1 MGQPSSG
8 ISVLLNV
15 EPLVKQK
22 ELVDLIAF
30 GDCEI
35 VNLEPLGGGGC
46 WNNYLVGAVVQGRP
60 VRVPDPSIKSQKSYF
75 ELRTLRRGLQRLS
88 FNPSRL
94 SRNTA
99 LFLKKKLRSKRP
111 WEKSQLQASHGSSAS
126 EVASTTGSRIILH
139 CDLDAFYPSCEIK
152 RNPALADKPLIVGA
166 DPKGGHGRGV
176 VMSCSYEARKFG
188 VRSGMPISQAYKL
201 CPQGIYVP
209 PDFELYGETSDLA
222 MEVLRRFADKF
233 EQTSIDEA
241 FLDIGDR
248 CKNYD
253 DATRLAQ
260 NLKTDLKQSEGLTVS
275 VGVAPNKSIAK
286 IASDMKKPDG
296 LTVVRPDEVRAFLDP
311 LPVSKISGVG
321 KKTTEYLLNEGIQTI
336 GQLSK
341 VPAKKLTD
349 WFGKG
354 GVWLWGIA
362 NGIEETPVEE
372 RGLRKSI
379 SVEQTFER
387 DIQNKQV
394 VLEALESLV
403 KEVHAR
409 LLAEKLF
416 FRTVSIKVR
425 FEGFQTFTRDK
436 THTGYVDDVDVVRE
450 YVHLLFREFEK
461 DRRRIRLV
469 GAKLSDLKPAE
480 GKQTRLG

>member
-1 MGQPSSG
+1 M
-8 ISVLLNV
+8 
-15 EPLVKQK
+15 
-22 ELVDLIAF
+22 
-30 GDCEI
+30 
-35 VNLEPLGGGGC
+35 
-46 WNNYLVGAVVQGRP
+46 
-60 VRVPDPSIKSQKSYF
+60 
-75 ELRTLRRGLQRLS
+75 
-88 FNPSRL
+88 
-94 SRNTA
+94 
-99 LFLKKKLRSKRP
+99 
-111 WEKSQLQASHGSSAS
+111 
-126 EVASTTGSRIILH
+126 H

-152 RNPALADKPLIVGA
+152 RNPTLAGKPLIVGA

-188 VRSGMPISQAYKL
+188 VRSGIPISQAYKL
-201 CPQGIYVP
+201 CPQGIYVR
-209 PDFELYGETSDLA
+209 PDFNLYGETSDSA
-222 MEVLRRFADKF
+222 MDVLRKFADKF

-241 FLDIGDR
+241 FMDIGDR

-253 DATRLAQ
+253 EAAAIAR
-260 NLKTDLKQSEGLTVS
+260 NLKNDLKQSEGLTVS

-362 NGIEETPVEE
+362 NGIEESPVEE

-403 KEVHAR
+403 KEVHER
-409 LLAEKLF
+409 LLAEKLL
-416 FRTVSIKVR
+416 FRTVSIKIR

-436 THTGYVDDVDVVRE
+436 THTGYVDDVDVVRD

-469 GAKLSDLKPAE
+469 GAKLSDLKPSE